1 MKSMKLK
8 NGKATGSLKVSRK
21 DGFVV
26 EASNVVSFD
35 AEIADGPMGEMQM
48 SIKVTTSTKRT
59 TEAEAAPKKAA
70 VKEET
75 VKEEAGKQG
84 K

>member
-1 MKSMKLK
+1 MAAPALELLFT
-8 NGKATGSLKVSRK
+8 AT
-21 DGFVV
+21 
-26 EASNVVSFD
+26 
-35 AEIADGPMGEMQM
+35 IATNLTGMIANGPMGEMQM